1 MEITFGKLVSVI
13 LPVFN
18 RSDFLA
24 VAIESVLQQT
34 YANFELLISD
44 NCSTDRSFEI
54 ASEYADQDS
63 RIKLSRYDRNVG
75 CVLNYNGL
83 IANAKGEYI
92 ALFGSD
98 DIFEPNCLEKLVS
111 VFDKQPSVTLATS
124 ARNIVDSSGRTT
136 EELHPH
142 NESKLISG
150 AEARQGL
157 ITTLVNWIGAP
168 VMWRSKNKLQGFDS
182 RFAQLADLDYWC
194 RILEHGDIYYLDEV
208 LINYRVHEN
217 SQSVSSMKNLNLA
230 TDILRIHDRYREII
244 QGANNNDENFEYR
257 IAQSL
262 ANLAD
267 FTINQCQYKFTDLLL
282 PAQFEVFDS
291 IEIDQVNSLADYH
304 DHKRLASLALM
315 QTAAQ
320 QKTIR
325 EMQAKMSKLENEVAT
340 LMNSKSWKITA
351 PLREVTAMLKKRS

>member
-1 MEITFGKLVSVI
+1 
-13 LPVFN
+13 
-18 RSDFLA
+18 
-24 VAIESVLQQT
+24 
-34 YANFELLISD
+34 
-44 NCSTDRSFEI
+44 
-54 ASEYADQDS
+54 
-63 RIKLSRYDRNVG
+63 
-75 CVLNYNGL
+75 
-83 IANAKGEYI
+83 
-92 ALFGSD
+92 
-98 DIFEPNCLEKLVS
+98 
-111 VFDKQPSVTLATS
+111 
-124 ARNIVDSSGRTT
+124 
-136 EELHPH
+136 
-142 NESKLISG
+142 
-150 AEARQGL
+150 
-157 ITTLVNWIGAP
+157 
-168 VMWRSKNKLQGFDS
+168 MWRLKNKLHGFDS

-217 SQSVSSMKNLNLA
+217 SQSVNSMKNLNLA

-244 QGANNNDENFEYR
+244 QGANNDDENFEYR
-257 IAQSL
+257 LAQSL

-267 FTINQCQYKFTDLLL
+267 FTIDQCQYKFTDLLL

-291 IEIDQVNSLADYH
+291 LEIDQVNSLADYH

-325 EMQAKMSKLENEVAT
+325 EMQAKMSKLENELAA